1 MAGLNRAYKRRPN
14 GLPLSFGSSLE
25 GWYDFKDLTTL
36 FQNSNGTTA
45 VTTDGNPVGYWGDK
59 SGKGR
64 HIIQATSG
72 DRPIYYSGNSKGI
85 FFDYTGTN
93 YTNLKCVN
101 GATWAGNLNTFTI
114 FIIYTPTSLG
124 TLSRIPTLLSFG
136 HATNPYA
143 VNFTCD
149 GFFQT
154 TDSVSNI
161 RQYAYDSSKIIPDNY
176 LGTYQNV
183 KQLHTIVKDSST
195 TQTALKD
202 RTVMTTA
209 SSFASQTSYTD
220 LIFGYNPIGQ
230 TGTYLSGYIK
240 EILIY
245 SRNLSSIE
253 YYNLIDYLT
262 VKYGVDVNYAYPAS
276 APTCPTTTT
285 TTAAPTTT
293 TAAPT
298 TTTTA
303 APTTTT
309 TTTAAPSGAYYCV
322 CDTTTANPS
331 ACGFYTSNP
340 NSNPNLFVSGPYSTL
355 AACNATNCSS
365 TYCQSIG

>member
-1 MAGLNRAYKRRPN
+1 MAGLNRAYKRRPT
-14 GLPLSFGSSLE
+14 GLPLSFGTALE
-25 GWYDFKDLTTL
+25 GWYDFKDLSTL

-45 VTTDGNPVGYWGDK
+45 VTTDANPVGYWADK

-64 HIIQATSG
+64 HLIQATSG
-72 DRPIYYSGNSKGI
+72 DRPVYYSGDSKGI

-114 FIIYTPTSLG
+114 FMIYTPTSIG
-124 TLSRIPTLLSFG
+124 SYSRIPTILSFG
-136 HATNPYA
+136 HSTNPYA
-143 VNFTCD
+143 VNMTCD

-154 TDSVSNI
+154 TDSVSNT
-161 RQYAYDSSKIIPDNY
+161 RQYAYSTSKIIPENY
-176 LGTYQNV
+176 LGTYSNV

-202 RTVMTTA
+202 RTQMTLA
-209 SSFASQTSYTD
+209 GSFTSQTSYTD
-220 LIFGYNPIGQ
+220 LIFGYNPISQ
-230 TGTYLSGYIK
+230 ISSYFSGYIK

-253 YYNLIDYLT
+253 YYNLIDYLIA
-262 VKYGVDVNYAYPAS
+262 KYSVNISYSYPAS

-285 TTAAPTTT
+285 TT
-293 TAAPT
+293 
-298 TTTTA
+298 TTA

-309 TTTAAPSGAYYCV
+309 TTTTAAPSSAGYYCV
-322 CDTTTANPS
+322 CDPNVS
-331 ACGFYTSNP
+331 GVGQCGYYTSDPSQIQQNEG
-340 NSNPNLFVSGPYSTL
+340 FFITGPYATSQQC
-355 AACNATNCSS
+355 ASNCNVSCAL
-365 TYCQSIG
+365 